1 MTTEPSHPGPA
12 TAPQAER
19 GVPPSSLPVL
29 TEHPSARRGG
39 CVTAI
44 IRRSPREPGRH
55 GGTPSPARDVTGPAE
70 ARTRCRCRRLL
81 APAGWER
88 ARRGSRV
95 PPAASA
101 PPAPAEQPR
110 SEGPARGWRL
120 PASSRSATGRT
131 RPSPG
136 ARACHCSVEPDTSSE
151 AEKGWAGALVPG
163 CPCHQSVCDPGD
175 SPELLGK
182 VRVGPWFGPCACT
195 ASIYRVLCRAWGYRT
210 PEVIR
215 LLQEPL

>member
-1 MTTEPSHPGPA
+1 MI
-12 TAPQAER
+12 
-19 GVPPSSLPVL
+19 
-29 TEHPSARRGG
+29 
-39 CVTAI
+39 AI

-151 AEKGWAGALVPG
+151 PQKGWAGALVPS
-163 CPCHQSVCDPGD
+163 CP
-175 SPELLGK
+175 
-182 VRVGPWFGPCACT
+182 W
-195 ASIYRVLCRAWGYRT
+195 CRAVPVTSPCVTRAIPQSCLGRCALGRGLG
-210 PEVIR
+210 PVLAQHPFIECSAVHGVIA
-215 LLQEPL
+215 LLKSFVFSRSHCELGFVVG